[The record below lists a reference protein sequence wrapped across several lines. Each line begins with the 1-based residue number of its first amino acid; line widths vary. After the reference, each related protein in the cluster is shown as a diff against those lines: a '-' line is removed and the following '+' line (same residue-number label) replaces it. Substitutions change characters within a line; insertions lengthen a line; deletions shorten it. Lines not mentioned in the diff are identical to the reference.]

1 MTSLA
6 CSPFTY
12 DRVAHGVATWG
23 MWGVFTL
30 SEAVVKPR
38 LLRPTQ
44 TIPAADLPLWLLDDR
59 WQGRASHLWRRT
71 SDITCAAAVLMPL
84 AVSVSGGLAGG
95 CKNPLGA
102 VANDALLIFEA
113 CMAVN
118 MITTLIKLATRRPR
132 PPAIESETP
141 NIEYLLSF
149 PSGHAATATCA
160 ATFATV
166 AVGLRYQN
174 TTMTTLVG
182 GMGTLLAS
190 MTAMG
195 RVVGSMHYFSDVAG
209 GTFLG
214 TTIGFLL
221 PWLARRPG
229 GTI

>member
-1 MTSLA
+1 MTLLA

-30 SEAVVKPR
+30 SETVVKPR
-38 LLRPTQ
+38 LLRPAGAPP
-44 TIPAADLPLWLLDDR
+44 PADVPLWRWDDR
-59 WQGRASHLWRRT
+59 WQGRASHMWRRA
-71 SDITCAAAVLMPL
+71 SDLTCAASVLMPL
-84 AVSVSGGLAGG
+84 AVSVSGGLSGS
-95 CKNPLGA
+95 CKSAMAA
-102 VANDALLIFEA
+102 VGNDTLLIAEA

-118 MITTLIKLATRRPR
+118 MITSLIKLATRRPR

-166 AVGLRYQN
+166 AVSLRYQN
-174 TTMTTLVG
+174 VTTTTLVG
-182 GMGTLLAS
+182 IIGAILSS

-195 RVVGSMHYFSDVAG
+195 RVVGSMHYFSDVMG

-214 TTIGFLL
+214 TTIGFLV
-221 PWLARRPG
+221 PWLAQRPSCAM
-229 GTI
+229 